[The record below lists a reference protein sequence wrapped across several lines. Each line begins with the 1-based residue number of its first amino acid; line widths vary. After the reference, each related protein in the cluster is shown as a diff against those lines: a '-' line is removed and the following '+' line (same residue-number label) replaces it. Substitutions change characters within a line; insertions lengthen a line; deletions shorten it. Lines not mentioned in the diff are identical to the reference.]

1 MKLRPTLPSR
11 PKLSHEETDRLSTGN
26 ISDFDIYN
34 ELPMPANTVEVV
46 LHNGFR
52 LTSGVRVIT
61 DDPVNKPLALMLLG
75 TEAFEIDLSEPG
87 AVTGLDRGF
96 VSISEKILGV
106 LEVVHPKPELLV
118 VGLGKKS
125 RLLTPDTRKIITSL
139 GIQIELSTTT
149 RNTKACY
156 DVVESDLEKEFSRY
170 GPIERIRVVREKD
183 SDKSRGY
190 AFIEF
195 ERERDLKVIKGRKI
209 LVDVERGR
217 TVKSWKPAKL
227 GGGLGGRHY
236 TKPKPLLRSQ
246 RSDGYSG
253 SSERGGSFR
262 GSSSGGR
269 GGFRGGASR
278 RGGSDRYSSSNSGG
292 VSRQFDGGDR
302 RSSDYGSSGPRKDN
316 YRDRRDFKSGP
327 DDRRDKGRRDYRD
340 RSPGRRY

>member
-1 MKLRPTLPSR
+1 MYRLLRPRNFRVPVSASFQTTRSIKSMKLRPTLPSR

-96 VSISEKILGV
+96 VCISEKILGV

-139 GIQIELSTTT
+139 GIQIELSTTVCT
-149 RNTKACY
+149 
-156 DVVESDLEKEFSRY
+156 
-170 GPIERIRVVREKD
+170 
-183 SDKSRGY
+183 
-190 AFIEF
+190 
-195 ERERDLKVIKGRKI
+195 
-209 LVDVERGR
+209 
-217 TVKSWKPAKL
+217 
-227 GGGLGGRHY
+227 GL
-236 TKPKPLLRSQ
+236 LCSL
-246 RSDGYSG
+246 
-253 SSERGGSFR
+253 
-262 GSSSGGR
+262 
-269 GGFRGGASR
+269 
-278 RGGSDRYSSSNSGG
+278 
-292 VSRQFDGGDR
+292 
-302 RSSDYGSSGPRKDN
+302 
-316 YRDRRDFKSGP
+316 
-327 DDRRDKGRRDYRD
+327 
-340 RSPGRRY
+340 